1 MRQTVEDH
9 EKLATPT
16 SLYVHIPFCKS
27 RCFYCDFNTYVAPNA
42 VMSDY
47 MTALSAEFAQLADR
61 AREPLQTVFFGGGTP
76 TLPSLPLLERM
87 LTSLHAH
94 FSFADG
100 AEFTFESNP
109 DSIDEEKLRLLRDF
123 GVNRLSFGAQTFRD
137 RLLLTIGRAHDA
149 QTVVKSVEMAAA
161 VGFKHLNVDL
171 MFGLPEQSLA
181 DVEHALEQVLALPI
195 DHVSAYWLK
204 VEESTPFGKWRDMGQ
219 LPLPGEDLEADMYEM
234 VRERLQGA
242 GFAHYEIS
250 NFAKPN
256 GTARHNLVYWRNQP
270 YLAAGAGA
278 HGYVEGVRYENV
290 RKLPDYI
297 ARLEQQTSPVAE
309 SFPVSGREAAEDTMM
324 LGLRLAEGVSKSS
337 FCERF
342 GVALEDIYGEQMARL
357 CEQGLLV
364 EESGRVSI
372 PSAYWPVA
380 NAIFEK
386 FVTVGGAD

>member
-1 MRQTVEDH
+1 MEDH
-9 EKLATPT
+9 DKFATPT

-27 RCFYCDFNTYVAPNA
+27 RCFYCDFNTYVAPDA
-42 VMSDY
+42 VMNDY
-47 MTALSAEFAQLADR
+47 ATALGSEFSQLTQKAC
-61 AREPLQTVFFGGGTP
+61 EPLKTAFFGGGTP
-76 TLPSLPLLERM
+76 TLPSLHLLERM

-109 DSIDEEKLRLLRDF
+109 DSIDVEKLRLLRDF

-149 QTVVKSVEMAAA
+149 RTVVESVEMAAA
-161 VGFKHLNVDL
+161 VGFQHVNVDL

-181 DVEHALEQVLALPI
+181 DVEHSLDQVLALPI

-204 VEESTPFGKWRDMGQ
+204 VEEGTPFGKWRDMGQ

-234 VRERLQGA
+234 VRERLQNA
-242 GFAHYEIS
+242 GFTHYEIS
-250 NFAKPN
+250 NFAKAN
-256 GTARHNLVYWRNQP
+256 GQAQHNLVYWRNQP

-278 HGYVEGVRYENV
+278 HGYVKGVRYENV

-297 ARLEQQTSPVAE
+297 AKLKDGAEPVAE
-309 SFPVSGREAAEDTMM
+309 SFVVSGREAAEDMMM
-324 LGLRLAEGVSKSS
+324 LGLRLAEGVSKAA
-337 FCERF
+337 FRERF
-342 GVALEDIYGEQMARL
+342 GVTMEEIYGTGIAHL

-364 EESGRVSI
+364 EQNGRVSI